1 MQKCVILCFH
11 MNTSISWTWGL
22 WSCTIDYGRAGE
34 VGPANDTTQEAGVF
48 YALSPVV
55 MYSMLT
61 KSSAWLQEN
70 TEEMEKTLAEQ
81 AVAVFRK
88 QRSS

>member
-1 MQKCVILCFH
+1 MAERERL
-11 MNTSISWTWGL
+11 GL
-22 WSCTIDYGRAGE
+22 
-34 VGPANDTTQEAGVF
+34 PMTQPKKQVC

-61 KSSAWLQEN
+61 KSSAWVQEN

-81 AVAVFRK
+81 AVAVFRQ

>member
-1 MQKCVILCFH
+1 
-11 MNTSISWTWGL
+11 
-22 WSCTIDYGRAGE
+22 
-34 VGPANDTTQEAGVF
+34 
-48 YALSPVV
+48 